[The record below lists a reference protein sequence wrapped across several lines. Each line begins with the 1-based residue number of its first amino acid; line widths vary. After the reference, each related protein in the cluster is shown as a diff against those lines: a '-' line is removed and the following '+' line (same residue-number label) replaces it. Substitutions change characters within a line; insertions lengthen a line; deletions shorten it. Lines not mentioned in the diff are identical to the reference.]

1 MNESLDL
8 CFFRDYLHLVEIS
21 KRSESEV
28 DKIVRDKASKL
39 LTLLS
44 YDRQELSHIQ
54 KQIVNSLNRNIQ
66 LLEIK
71 SCTSTMILSLVN
83 RRTDIRTMFFNEIV
97 SLARKINIPESDKE
111 HVMDKVSGWL
121 RDVVCQC
128 DKEVSKELLRKV
140 EASIDVEFYKDELRN
155 QLIVKL
161 RDKVETH

>member
-1 MNESLDL
+1 M

-28 DKIVRDKASKL
+28 DKMVRDKASKL

-128 DKEVSKELLRKV
+128 DKEVSKELLSKV

>member
-1 MNESLDL
+1 M
-8 CFFRDYLHLVEIS
+8 
-21 KRSESEV
+21 
-28 DKIVRDKASKL
+28 VRDKASKL

-161 RDKVETH
+161 RDKVETQ

>member
-1 MNESLDL
+1 MSLDL
-8 CFFRDYLHLVEIS
+8 CFFRDYLHLIEIS
-21 KRSESEV
+21 KRSGSEV
-28 DKIVRDKASKL
+28 DKMVRDKASKL

-71 SCTSTMILSLVN
+71 SCPSTMILSLVN

-97 SLARKINIPESDKE
+97 SLARKINIPESDEE

-140 EASIDVEFYKDELRN
+140 EASIDVEFFKDELRN

>member
-1 MNESLDL
+1 MSLDL

-28 DKIVRDKASKL
+28 DKMVRDRASKL

-128 DKEVSKELLRKV
+128 DKEVSKELMSKV

-161 RDKVETH
+161 RDKVETQ

>member
-1 MNESLDL
+1 MSLDL

-28 DKIVRDKASKL
+28 DKMVRDKASKL

-128 DKEVSKELLRKV
+128 DKEVSKELMSKV

-161 RDKVETH
+161 RDKVETQ

>member
-1 MNESLDL
+1 MSLDL
-8 CFFRDYLHLVEIS
+8 CCFRDYLHLVEIS
-21 KRSESEV
+21 KRSGSEV
-28 DKIVRDKASKL
+28 DKMVRDKASKL

-97 SLARKINIPESDKE
+97 SLARKINIPESDEE

-161 RDKVETH
+161 RDKVETQ

>member
-1 MNESLDL
+1 MSLDL

-28 DKIVRDKASKL
+28 DKMVRDKASKL

-128 DKEVSKELLRKV
+128 DKEVSKELLSKV

-161 RDKVETH
+161 RDKVETQ